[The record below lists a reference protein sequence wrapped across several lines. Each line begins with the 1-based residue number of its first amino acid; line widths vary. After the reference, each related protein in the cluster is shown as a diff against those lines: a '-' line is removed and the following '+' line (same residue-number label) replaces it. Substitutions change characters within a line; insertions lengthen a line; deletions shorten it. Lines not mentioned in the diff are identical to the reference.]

1 MGNKTYQPI
10 NRPLV
15 PDRVIDCFHRLA
27 SIYRDQWYMN
37 KDDYEK
43 GCQELNID
51 IETSHSEFSLEMF
64 SRAYLGSRAVQV
76 FGNPDLRQMILAHNI
91 PHSNFAAR
99 YGNLA
104 FFLTFQYWT
113 PTNQTLC
120 TAAKYG
126 QLTLVKYLHQ
136 ERNIQDPTA
145 IIDAIRNGQV
155 EVVKYL
161 IDKEM
166 YNKTQ
171 LYLAFHLSPET
182 VVSYTQQMV
191 KKRDVCKKLRMTYIS
206 PYSNLDLQETFKYV
220 PSKEIVELIS
230 KSTLDPMKRSFYIR
244 NCIMKH
250 PMVIEALIQKSSLMI
265 PIISDLP
272 IVKNI
277 GQTIQSIKRL
287 EMIGIRIFDI
297 GESISDVVCAYM
309 SSVLSGELFEWILVN
324 KIQTQKTCNYNSFLD
339 KVYETTTSPDVINIL
354 LEHGYRPKIL
364 PRLFHDMNYEK
375 FLECIDIHGMLLRQ
389 SIKIDE
395 LSILLEYI
403 QHSNLKSTDQEI
415 IKRIHLLE
423 QYINIDQSD
432 RVFPR
437 NP

>member
-1 MGNKTYQPI
+1 MGNKIYQPI

-15 PDRVIDCFHRLA
+15 PDSVIKCFSRLA
-27 SIYRDQWYMN
+27 SNQLYMN
-37 KDDYEK
+37 RDDYEK
-43 GCQELNID
+43 VCQELNID
-51 IETSHSEFSLEMF
+51 IEPTYGEISLEMF

-155 EVVKYL
+155 EVVEYL
-161 IDKEM
+161 IEKEM

-171 LYLAFHLSPET
+171 LYLALHLSTPET
-182 VVSYTQQMV
+182 IISYTKQMV
-191 KKRDVCKKLRMTYIS
+191 KKRDVSGMTHKS
-206 PYSNLDLQETFKYV
+206 TYSNLDLQETFKYV
-220 PSKEIVELIS
+220 PSKKIVELIS

-244 NCIMKH
+244 NSIMKH

-272 IVKNI
+272 TVRNI

-287 EMIGIRIFDI
+287 EEIGIRIFDI
-297 GESISDVVCAYM
+297 GEDISNVVCAYM

-324 KIQTQKTCNYNSFLD
+324 KIQTRNTSNYDSFLD

-354 LEHGYRPKIL
+354 LKHGYKPKIL
-364 PRLFHDMNYEK
+364 PRLFHDMDYEK
-375 FLECIDIHGMLLRQ
+375 FLACIDIHGMLSRQ

-395 LSILLEYI
+395 MPIILDYI
-403 QHSNLKSTDQEI
+403 RYSNLKSTDKEI
-415 IKRIHLLE
+415 IRRIHLLE
-423 QYINIDQSD
+423 QYINIDHQSG
-432 RVFPR
+432 RVFVR
-437 NP
+437 